1 MKDKRIPLKS
11 NDLEELF
18 NNNVG
23 DYGYKGDCKC
33 NGDKEETYRTSLRRQ
48 RDKILYTG
56 GFRRLQD
63 KTQVISATIS
73 GDHRTRLTHTL
84 EVEQIAVSV
93 ANALSLNVDL
103 VSAIAFGHD
112 VGHTPFGHAAERVLN
127 DLLKDSGGF
136 NHSIESIKYIWGKYG
151 NKIQKEIYEG
161 ILLHDSDMYKICKEN
176 AQNQLKYVECYEN
189 KNIELGNS
197 KEQFAE
203 GFNIIEYI
211 GNFPS
216 TLEAQLVIWADK
228 IAYITHDLEDFL
240 RSKAYTDLKKNDES
254 IEKKLS
260 NILNKLIEEKSEE
273 TLIDYES
280 RDLIRNIIGKL
291 VESSA
296 KTIKDLDYNNIKS
309 KTEEKRNSQTV
320 DANSKNNKEYL
331 NSLLINFTDEYRDFY
346 YELREFLDEYYISS
360 PQVQRSDG
368 KAKIIIE
375 WLFGQ
380 LTRNYKLAPLHI
392 RDEIDKTIIMEIKEI
407 VIKASGN
414 NELKKLFEEEKELNI
429 RDIDKIFEEYNSLAD
444 EYNLIKKEI
453 IDRKI
458 ASYIATMSDTY
469 AESMY
474 RNLIGSKVDLII

>member
-1 MKDKRIPLKS
+1 MSDKRIPLKS
-11 NDLEELF
+11 KELEELF

-23 DYGYKGDCKC
+23 DYGYKGDCEC

-84 EVEQIAVSV
+84 EVEQIAVSM
-93 ANALSLNVDL
+93 ANALRLNVDL
-103 VSAIAFGHD
+103 VSAIALGHD
-112 VGHTPFGHAAERVLN
+112 VGHTPFGHAAERTLN
-127 DLLKDSGGF
+127 DSLEYSGGF
-136 NHSIESIKYIWGKYG
+136 NHSIQSIKYIWEKYG
-151 NKIQKEIYEG
+151 DKIQEEIYEG
-161 ILLHDSDMYKICKEN
+161 ILLHDSDMYQICKEN
-176 AQNQLKYVECYEN
+176 AKKQLKYVVYGEDTN
-189 KNIELGNS
+189 KKAREY
-197 KEQFAE
+197 KVKFTD
-203 GFNIIEYI
+203 FFKYI
-211 GNFPS
+211 GEFPS
-216 TLEAQLVIWADK
+216 TLEAQVVIWADK

-240 RSKAYTDLKKNDES
+240 RSEAYTDLKKNDES
-254 IEKKLS
+254 IEEKLS
-260 NILNKLIEEKSEE
+260 DILNNLIKEKKEK
-273 TLIDYES
+273 TLVDYKS
-280 RDLIRNIIGKL
+280 RDLIRNLIGEL
-291 VESSA
+291 VETSA
-296 KTIKDLDYNNIKS
+296 ETIKDLDYKDV
-309 KTEEKRNSQTV
+309 KTETENKRDKENKET
-320 DANSKNNKEYL
+320 NSKNKKEYL
-331 NSLLINFTDEYRDFY
+331 DSLLINCTDDYRKHY
-346 YELREFLDEYYISS
+346 YELRGFLDEHYIFS

-380 LTRNYKLAPLHI
+380 LTSNYKLAPLHI
-392 RDEIDKTIIMEIKEI
+392 RDEIDKTIIMESKEI
-407 VIKASGN
+407 VKKASRN
-414 NELKKLFEEEKELNI
+414 NELKKLIDEEKELNI
-429 RDIDKIFEEYNSLAD
+429 RDFDKNFEENNFLAD

>member
-1 MKDKRIPLKS
+1 MFYGGIVMNDKRIPLKS

-23 DYGYKGDCKC
+23 NYGYKGDCEC

-84 EVEQIAVSV
+84 EVEQIAVSM
-93 ANALSLNVDL
+93 ANALRLNVDL

-112 VGHTPFGHAAERVLN
+112 VGHTPFGHAAERTLN
-127 DLLKDSGGF
+127 NLLEYSGGF
-136 NHSIESIKYIWGKYG
+136 NHSIQSIKYIWEKYG
-151 NKIQKEIYEG
+151 DKIQKEIYEG
-161 ILLHDSDMYKICKEN
+161 ILLHDSDMYQICKEN
-176 AQNQLKYVECYEN
+176 AKKQLKYVEYVDDEN
-189 KNIELGNS
+189 KEC
-197 KEQFAE
+197 KVKFTEF
-203 GFNIIEYI
+203 FDYI

-216 TLEAQLVIWADK
+216 TLEAQVVIWADK
-228 IAYITHDLEDFL
+228 IAYITHDLEDFQ
-240 RSKAYTDLKKNDES
+240 RSEAYTDLKKNDES
-254 IEKKLS
+254 IEEKLN
-260 NILNKLIEEKSEE
+260 NILNNLIKDKEIKKG
-273 TLIDYES
+273 DYKS
-280 RDLIRNIIGKL
+280 RDLIRNIIWEL

-296 KTIKDLDYNNIKS
+296 ETIKALDYKDIKEQTEYKRDKGKKETNS
-309 KTEEKRNSQTV
+309 KTK
-320 DANSKNNKEYL
+320 KEYL
-331 NSLLINFTDEYRDFY
+331 DSLLINCTDDYRKHY
-346 YELREFLDEYYISS
+346 YELREFLDEYYIFS

-392 RDEIDKTIIMEIKEI
+392 RDEIDKTIIMESKEI

-414 NELKKLFEEEKELNI
+414 NELKKLFEKEKELNI

>member
-1 MKDKRIPLKS
+1 MSNSEIPFKS
-11 NDLEELF
+11 SDLEKLF
-18 NNNVG
+18 NDNIG
-23 DYGYKGDCKC
+23 QYGYKGECK
-33 NGDKEETYRTSLRRQ
+33 NNNEEETYRTSLRRQ

-127 DLLKDSGGF
+127 NLLKDSGGF

-161 ILLHDSDMYKICKEN
+161 ILLHDSDMYQICKEN
-176 AQNQLKYVECYEN
+176 AKKQLKYVEYVDDEN
-189 KNIELGNS
+189 KEC
-197 KEQFAE
+197 KVKFTEF
-203 GFNIIEYI
+203 FDYI

-216 TLEAQLVIWADK
+216 TLEAQVVIWADK
-228 IAYITHDLEDFL
+228 IAYITHDLEDFQ
-240 RSKAYTDLKKNDES
+240 RSEAYTDLKKNDET
-254 IEKKLS
+254 IEEKLN
-260 NILNKLIEEKSEE
+260 NILNNLIKDKEIKKG
-273 TLIDYES
+273 DYKS
-280 RDLIRNIIGKL
+280 RDLIRNIIGEL

-296 KTIKDLDYNNIKS
+296 ETIKAIDYKDIKEQTEYKRDKGKKETNS
-309 KTEEKRNSQTV
+309 KTK
-320 DANSKNNKEYL
+320 KEYL
-331 NSLLINFTDEYRDFY
+331 DSLLINCTDDYRKHY
-346 YELREFLDEYYISS
+346 YELRGFLDEYYIFS

-414 NELKKLFEEEKELNI
+414 NELKKLSEEEKELNI

>member
-1 MKDKRIPLKS
+1 MSNSEIPFKS
-11 NDLEELF
+11 SDLEKLF
-18 NNNVG
+18 NDNIG
-23 DYGYKGDCKC
+23 QYGYKGECK
-33 NGDKEETYRTSLRRQ
+33 NNNEEETYRTSLRRQ

-127 DLLKDSGGF
+127 NLLKDSGGF

-161 ILLHDSDMYKICKEN
+161 ILLHDSDMYQICKEN
-176 AQNQLKYVECYEN
+176 AKKQLKYVEYVDDEN
-189 KNIELGNS
+189 KEC
-197 KEQFAE
+197 KVKFTEF
-203 GFNIIEYI
+203 FDYI

-216 TLEAQLVIWADK
+216 TLEAQVVIWADK
-228 IAYITHDLEDFL
+228 IAYITHDLEDFQ
-240 RSKAYTDLKKNDES
+240 RSEAYTDLKKNDET
-254 IEKKLS
+254 IEEKLN
-260 NILNKLIEEKSEE
+260 NILNNLIKDKEIKKG
-273 TLIDYES
+273 DYKS
-280 RDLIRNIIGKL
+280 RDLIRNIIGEL

-296 KTIKDLDYNNIKS
+296 ETIKAIDYKDIKEQTEYKRDKRKKETNS
-309 KTEEKRNSQTV
+309 KTK
-320 DANSKNNKEYL
+320 KEYL
-331 NSLLINFTDEYRDFY
+331 DSLLINCTDDYRKHY
-346 YELREFLDEYYISS
+346 YELRGFLDEYYIFS

>member
-1 MKDKRIPLKS
+1 M
-11 NDLEELF
+11 
-18 NNNVG
+18 
-23 DYGYKGDCKC
+23 
-33 NGDKEETYRTSLRRQ
+33 
-48 RDKILYTG
+48 
-56 GFRRLQD
+56 
-63 KTQVISATIS
+63 
-73 GDHRTRLTHTL
+73 
-84 EVEQIAVSV
+84 SV

-127 DLLKDSGGF
+127 NLLKDSGGF

-161 ILLHDSDMYKICKEN
+161 ILLHDSDMYQICKEN
-176 AQNQLKYVECYEN
+176 AKKQLKYVEYVDDEN
-189 KNIELGNS
+189 KEC
-197 KEQFAE
+197 KVKFTEF
-203 GFNIIEYI
+203 FDYI

-216 TLEAQLVIWADK
+216 TLEAQVVIWADK
-228 IAYITHDLEDFL
+228 IAYITHDLEDFQ
-240 RSKAYTDLKKNDES
+240 RSEAYTDLKKNDET
-254 IEKKLS
+254 IEEKLN
-260 NILNKLIEEKSEE
+260 NILNNLIKDKEIKKG
-273 TLIDYES
+273 DYKS
-280 RDLIRNIIGKL
+280 RDLIRNIIGEL

-296 KTIKDLDYNNIKS
+296 ETIKAIDYKDIKEQTEYKRDKGKKETNS
-309 KTEEKRNSQTV
+309 KTK
-320 DANSKNNKEYL
+320 KEYL
-331 NSLLINFTDEYRDFY
+331 DSLLINCTDDYRKHY
-346 YELREFLDEYYISS
+346 YELRGFLDEYYIFS

>member
-1 MKDKRIPLKS
+1 MSNSEIPFKS
-11 NDLEELF
+11 SDLEKLF
-18 NNNVG
+18 NDNIG
-23 DYGYKGDCKC
+23 QYGYKGECK
-33 NGDKEETYRTSLRRQ
+33 NNNEEETYRTSLRRQ

-127 DLLKDSGGF
+127 NLLKDSGGF

-161 ILLHDSDMYKICKEN
+161 ILLHDSDMYQICKEN
-176 AQNQLKYVECYEN
+176 AKKQLKYVEYVDDEN
-189 KNIELGNS
+189 KEC
-197 KEQFAE
+197 KVKFTEF
-203 GFNIIEYI
+203 FDYI

-216 TLEAQLVIWADK
+216 TLEAQVVIWADK
-228 IAYITHDLEDFL
+228 IAYITHDLEDFQ
-240 RSKAYTDLKKNDES
+240 RSEAYTDLKKNDET
-254 IEKKLS
+254 IEEKLN
-260 NILNKLIEEKSEE
+260 NILNNLIKDKEIKKG
-273 TLIDYES
+273 DYKS
-280 RDLIRNIIGKL
+280 RDLIRNIIREL

-296 KTIKDLDYNNIKS
+296 ETIKAIDYKDIKEQTEYKRDKGKKETNS
-309 KTEEKRNSQTV
+309 KTK
-320 DANSKNNKEYL
+320 KEYL
-331 NSLLINFTDEYRDFY
+331 DSLLINCTDDYRKHY
-346 YELREFLDEYYISS
+346 YELRGFLDEYYIFS

-458 ASYIATMSDTY
+458 ASYIATMSDT
-469 AESMY
+469 
-474 RNLIGSKVDLII
+474 

>member
-1 MKDKRIPLKS
+1 MSNSEIPFKS
-11 NDLEELF
+11 SDLEKLF
-18 NNNVG
+18 NDNIG
-23 DYGYKGDCKC
+23 QYGYKGECK
-33 NGDKEETYRTSLRRQ
+33 NNNEEETYRTSLRRQ

-127 DLLKDSGGF
+127 NLLKDSGGF

-161 ILLHDSDMYKICKEN
+161 ILLHDSDMYQICKEN
-176 AQNQLKYVECYEN
+176 AKKQLKYVEYVDDEN
-189 KNIELGNS
+189 KEC
-197 KEQFAE
+197 KVKFTEF
-203 GFNIIEYI
+203 FDYI

-216 TLEAQLVIWADK
+216 TLEAQVVIWADK
-228 IAYITHDLEDFL
+228 IAYITHDLEDFQ
-240 RSKAYTDLKKNDES
+240 RSEAYTDLKKNDET
-254 IEKKLS
+254 IEEKLN
-260 NILNKLIEEKSEE
+260 NILNNLIKDKEIKKG
-273 TLIDYES
+273 DYKS
-280 RDLIRNIIGKL
+280 RDLIRNIIREL

-296 KTIKDLDYNNIKS
+296 ETIKAIDYKDIKEQTEYKRDKGKKETNS
-309 KTEEKRNSQTV
+309 KTK
-320 DANSKNNKEYL
+320 KEYL
-331 NSLLINFTDEYRDFY
+331 DSLLINCTDDYRKHY
-346 YELREFLDEYYISS
+346 YELRGFLDEYYIFS

>member
-1 MKDKRIPLKS
+1 MSNSEIPFKS
-11 NDLEELF
+11 SDLEKLF
-18 NNNVG
+18 NDNIEQ
-23 DYGYKGDCKC
+23 YGYKGECK
-33 NGDKEETYRTSLRRQ
+33 NNNEEETYRTSLRRQ

-93 ANALSLNVDL
+93 ANALSLNADL

-176 AQNQLKYVECYEN
+176 AQKQLKYVECYEN

-197 KEQFAE
+197 KEQFTE
-203 GFNIIEYI
+203 VFNIIEYI

-260 NILNKLIEEKSEE
+260 NILNKLIEEKNEE
-273 TLIDYES
+273 
-280 RDLIRNIIGKL
+280 
-291 VESSA
+291 
-296 KTIKDLDYNNIKS
+296 
-309 KTEEKRNSQTV
+309 
-320 DANSKNNKEYL
+320 
-331 NSLLINFTDEYRDFY
+331 
-346 YELREFLDEYYISS
+346 
-360 PQVQRSDG
+360 
-368 KAKIIIE
+368 
-375 WLFGQ
+375 
-380 LTRNYKLAPLHI
+380 
-392 RDEIDKTIIMEIKEI
+392 
-407 VIKASGN
+407 
-414 NELKKLFEEEKELNI
+414 
-429 RDIDKIFEEYNSLAD
+429 
-444 EYNLIKKEI
+444 
-453 IDRKI
+453 
-458 ASYIATMSDTY
+458 
-469 AESMY
+469 
-474 RNLIGSKVDLII
+474 

>member
-1 MKDKRIPLKS
+1 MSNSEIPFKS
-11 NDLEELF
+11 SDLEKLF
-18 NNNVG
+18 NDNIEQ
-23 DYGYKGDCKC
+23 YGYKGECK
-33 NGDKEETYRTSLRRQ
+33 NNNEEETYRTSLRRQ

-93 ANALSLNVDL
+93 ANALSLNADL

-127 DLLKDSGGF
+127 DLLKDSGEF

-176 AQNQLKYVECYEN
+176 AQKQLKYVECYEN

-197 KEQFAE
+197 KEQFTE
-203 GFNIIEYI
+203 VFNIIEYI

-260 NILNKLIEEKSEE
+260 NILNKLIEEKNEE

-296 KTIKDLDYNNIKS
+296 KTIKGLEYNKIKS
-309 KTEEKRNSQTV
+309 ETEKKRDSQKV

-346 YELREFLDEYYISS
+346 YELREFLDEYYIFS

-368 KAKIIIE
+368 KAKIIVE
-375 WLFGQ
+375 WLFKQ
-380 LTRNYKLAPLHI
+380 LTDNYKLAPLHI
-392 RDEIDKTIIMEIKEI
+392 RDEIDKIIIMEGRMI
-407 VIKASGN
+407 VKKAGRN
-414 NELKKLFEEEKELNI
+414 NELEKLDEEGKELNI
-429 RDIDKIFEEYNSLAD
+429 RDIDKFFEENKSLAD
-444 EYNLIKKEI
+444 EYNLIKREI
-453 IDRKI
+453 INRKV

>member
-1 MKDKRIPLKS
+1 MSNSEIPFKS
-11 NDLEELF
+11 SDLEKLF
-18 NNNVG
+18 NDNIG
-23 DYGYKGDCKC
+23 QYGYKGECK
-33 NGDKEETYRTSLRRQ
+33 NNNEEETYRTSLRRQ

-127 DLLKDSGGF
+127 NLLKDSGGF

-161 ILLHDSDMYKICKEN
+161 ILLHDSDMYQICKEN
-176 AQNQLKYVECYEN
+176 AKKQLKYVEYVDDEN
-189 KNIELGNS
+189 KEC
-197 KEQFAE
+197 KVKFTEF
-203 GFNIIEYI
+203 FDYI

-216 TLEAQLVIWADK
+216 TLEAQVVIWADK
-228 IAYITHDLEDFL
+228 IAYITHDLEDFQ
-240 RSKAYTDLKKNDES
+240 RSEAYTDLKKNDET
-254 IEKKLS
+254 IEEKLN
-260 NILNKLIEEKSEE
+260 NILNNLIKDKEIKKG
-273 TLIDYES
+273 DYKS
-280 RDLIRNIIGKL
+280 RDLIRNIIGEL

-296 KTIKDLDYNNIKS
+296 ETIKAIDYKDIKEQTEYKRDKGKKETNS
-309 KTEEKRNSQTV
+309 KTK
-320 DANSKNNKEYL
+320 KEYL
-331 NSLLINFTDEYRDFY
+331 DSLLINCTDDYRKHY
-346 YELREFLDEYYISS
+346 YELRGFLDEYYIFS

>member
-1 MKDKRIPLKS
+1 MSNSEIPFKS
-11 NDLEELF
+11 SDLEKLF
-18 NNNVG
+18 NDNIG
-23 DYGYKGDCKC
+23 QYGYKGECK
-33 NGDKEETYRTSLRRQ
+33 NNNEEETYRTSLRRQ

-127 DLLKDSGGF
+127 NLLKDSGGF

-161 ILLHDSDMYKICKEN
+161 ILLHDSDMYQICKEN
-176 AQNQLKYVECYEN
+176 AKKQLKYVEYVDDEN
-189 KNIELGNS
+189 KEC
-197 KEQFAE
+197 KVKFTEF
-203 GFNIIEYI
+203 FDYI

-216 TLEAQLVIWADK
+216 TLEAQVVIWADK
-228 IAYITHDLEDFL
+228 IAYITHDLEDFQ
-240 RSKAYTDLKKNDES
+240 RSEAYTDLKKNDET
-254 IEKKLS
+254 IEEKLK
-260 NILNKLIEEKSEE
+260 NILNNLIKDKEIKKG
-273 TLIDYES
+273 DYKS
-280 RDLIRNIIGKL
+280 RDLIRNIIREL

-296 KTIKDLDYNNIKS
+296 ETIKAIDYKDIKEQTEYKRDKGKKETNS
-309 KTEEKRNSQTV
+309 KTK
-320 DANSKNNKEYL
+320 KEYL
-331 NSLLINFTDEYRDFY
+331 DSLLINCTDDYRKHY
-346 YELREFLDEYYISS
+346 YELRGFLDEYYIFS

>member
-1 MKDKRIPLKS
+1 MSNSEIPFKS
-11 NDLEELF
+11 SDLEKLF
-18 NNNVG
+18 NDNIG
-23 DYGYKGDCKC
+23 QYGYKGECK
-33 NGDKEETYRTSLRRQ
+33 NNNEEETYRTSLRRQ

-127 DLLKDSGGF
+127 NLLKDSGGF

-161 ILLHDSDMYKICKEN
+161 ILLHDSDMYQICKEN
-176 AQNQLKYVECYEN
+176 AKKQLKYVEYVDDEN
-189 KNIELGNS
+189 KEC
-197 KEQFAE
+197 KVKFTEF
-203 GFNIIEYI
+203 FDYI

-216 TLEAQLVIWADK
+216 TLEAQVVICADK
-228 IAYITHDLEDFL
+228 IAYITHDLEDFQ
-240 RSKAYTDLKKNDES
+240 RSEAYTDLKKNDET
-254 IEKKLS
+254 IEEKLN
-260 NILNKLIEEKSEE
+260 NILNNLIKDKEIKKG
-273 TLIDYES
+273 DYKS
-280 RDLIRNIIGKL
+280 RDLIRNIIGEL

-296 KTIKDLDYNNIKS
+296 ETIKAIDYKDIKEQTEYKRDKGKKETNS
-309 KTEEKRNSQTV
+309 KTK
-320 DANSKNNKEYL
+320 KEYL
-331 NSLLINFTDEYRDFY
+331 DSLLINCTDDYRKHY
-346 YELREFLDEYYISS
+346 YELRGFLDEYYIFS

>member
-1 MKDKRIPLKS
+1 MSNSEIPFKS
-11 NDLEELF
+11 SDLEKLF
-18 NNNVG
+18 NDNIG
-23 DYGYKGDCKC
+23 QYGYKGECK
-33 NGDKEETYRTSLRRQ
+33 NNNEEETYRTSLRRQ

-161 ILLHDSDMYKICKEN
+161 ILLHDSDMYQICKEN
-176 AQNQLKYVECYEN
+176 AKKQLKYVEYVDDEN
-189 KNIELGNS
+189 KEC
-197 KEQFAE
+197 KVKFTEF
-203 GFNIIEYI
+203 FDYI

-216 TLEAQLVIWADK
+216 TLEAQVVIWADK
-228 IAYITHDLEDFL
+228 IAYITHDLEDFQ
-240 RSKAYTDLKKNDES
+240 RSEAYTDLKKNDES
-254 IEKKLS
+254 IEEKLN
-260 NILNKLIEEKSEE
+260 NILNNLIKDKEIKKG
-273 TLIDYES
+273 DYKS
-280 RDLIRNIIGKL
+280 RDLIRNIIGEL

-296 KTIKDLDYNNIKS
+296 ETIKALDYKDIKEQTEYKRDKGKKETNS
-309 KTEEKRNSQTV
+309 KTK
-320 DANSKNNKEYL
+320 KEYL
-331 NSLLINFTDEYRDFY
+331 DSLLINCTDDYRKHY
-346 YELREFLDEYYISS
+346 YELRGFLDEYYIFS